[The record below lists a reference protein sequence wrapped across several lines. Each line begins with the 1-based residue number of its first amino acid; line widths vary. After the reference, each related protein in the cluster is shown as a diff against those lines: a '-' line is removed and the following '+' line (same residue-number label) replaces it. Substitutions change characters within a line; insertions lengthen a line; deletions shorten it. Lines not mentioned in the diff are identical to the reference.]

1 MSFGNE
7 FDNYIKVSVPAT
19 TANMGPGFDTI
30 GMAFKKYNDFWI
42 KKIDR
47 GVEIE
52 SNGGLYHNTG
62 DIKHN
67 RDNLMFTSMCR
78 FYMETGAG
86 LIPPLKILHRDHIP
100 MTRGLGSS
108 ATCIT
113 AGLLAANEISGQ
125 NISIND
131 ISSMASMLE
140 GHPDNVLPSILGG
153 VVVGAM
159 NGSKGEPVSYIKLN
173 TPNIEK
179 LKFAVIIPSFH
190 LSTRMARNVLPKNY
204 QTKDVVYNVSRSSL
218 LVASITSGDF
228 SHLGRAFEDRVHQPY
243 RMALIPNMEEIFAT
257 CKKEGA
263 IGSFLS
269 GAGPTLISVVD
280 ENISENFIENV
291 RTYLGTLEKEWTI
304 EYLEVDFDGAK
315 VINTNNLD

>member
-1 MSFGNE
+1 MSVKNE
-7 FDNYIKVSVPAT
+7 EENYIKVSVPAT

-30 GMAFKKYNDFWI
+30 GMAFKKYNEFWVQE
-42 KKIDR
+42 IDK
-47 GVEIE
+47 GLVIE

-62 DIKHN
+62 DIRHN
-67 RDNLMFTSMCR
+67 RDNLMFTSMCK

-86 LIPPLKILHRDHIP
+86 IIPPLKILHRDNIP

-113 AGLLAANEISGQ
+113 AGLLLANELSGQ
-125 NISIND
+125 NVSIND
-131 ISSMASMLE
+131 ICSMATMLE

-159 NGSKGEPVSYIKLN
+159 NGSDGKSVSYIRLN

-179 LKFAVIIPSFH
+179 LKVAVLIPSFH

-204 QTKDVVYNVSRSSL
+204 SVKDVVYNVSRSSL
-218 LVASITSGDF
+218 LVASIASGDF
-228 SHLGRAFEDRVHQPY
+228 SNLKTAFEDKVHQPY
-243 RMALIPNMEEIFAT
+243 RMSLIPSMEEIFDT
-257 CKKEGA
+257 CKKAGA

-269 GAGPTLISVVD
+269 GAGPTLISVVED
-280 ENISENFIENV
+280 EISESFMENIKK
-291 RTYLGTLEKEWTI
+291 YLLTLEKDWSI
-304 EYLEVDFDGAK
+304 EYLEPDFEGAK
-315 VINTNNLD
+315 VTIVNNID